1 VERDKVL
8 ARARNNAYALLRQR
22 PRSESEIVKRLL
34 LKGYAR
40 EKVESVVGELKK
52 LGYIDDAKFAREW
65 VESRMRA
72 NPKGDAVLRQ
82 ELRGKGVADDLIDDA
97 LTQKAQRYDD
107 SQIALSMAREQ
118 FERFKKLDRRKAA
131 KRVYD
136 FLARRGFGYGTI
148 QGIIEEL
155 TRN

>member
-1 VERDKVL
+1 MEKDKVL

-22 PRSESEIVKRLL
+22 PRSESEIVKRLS
-34 LKGYAR
+34 LKGYGEDQVAAVI
-40 EKVESVVGELKK
+40 EELKK
-52 LGYIDDAKFAREW
+52 LGHIDDAKFAKEW

-82 ELRGKGVADDLIDDA
+82 ELRHKGVEEALIEEA
-97 LTQKAQRYDD
+97 LSQKAQRFDD
-107 SQIALSMAREQ
+107 RKIALSMAREQ

-136 FLARRGFGYGTI
+136 FLARRGFGYGII

-155 TRN
+155 TGN